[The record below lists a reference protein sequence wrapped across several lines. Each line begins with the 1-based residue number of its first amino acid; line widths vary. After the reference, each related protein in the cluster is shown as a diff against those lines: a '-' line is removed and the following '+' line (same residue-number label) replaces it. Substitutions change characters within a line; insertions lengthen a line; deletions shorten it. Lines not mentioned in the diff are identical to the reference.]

1 MNGLNEFKRYQ
12 NRYPIYVVLNAA
24 LSLLFIDY
32 AEFYSAP
39 QVEQWQRGGYLR
51 KRHPSSGITP
61 TSSWLNLGSIKVL
74 GKWAIIIV
82 LRMGVNQK
90 SDWEHKVNLKN
101 FLCPVYLLLGSFC
114 ALPGSNGSK
123 RNYDVS
129 HWKVAE
135 EVRFELT
142 VGFHLRR
149 FSSYRNS

>member
-1 MNGLNEFKRYQ
+1 MNGLNEFKRCQ
-12 NRYPIYVVLNAA
+12 NRYPMYVVLNAA

-61 TSSWLNLGSIKVL
+61 TTSLLNLGSIKVL

-149 FSSYRNS
+149 FSSYRN